1 MSPLPED
8 LDLIALRRHLDTR
21 VIGAMLMRYERVAST
36 SDIARERARNGY
48 PEGLVVLAE
57 EQSAG
62 RGRLGRSWVAAY
74 GDALLL
80 SILLRPVWL
89 PPGEAFSLTMMTGVA
104 LCEAV
109 EQVAPVR
116 AHLKWPNDLV
126 LFVDDEWRKSAGI
139 LTEVSIAGDT
149 IEWAIVGIGV
159 NVNQAPVGAVNGRNL
174 QQTATSISAAAGRS
188 ISRPALLE
196 ALLTTFDE
204 RYAQLQSG
212 EHGSLFAAWRARLA
226 RLGEPATI
234 TLPGGE
240 LRGIAEDVTPDGTL
254 LLRDAAGILHTVH
267 TGDVGF

>member
-8 LDLIALRRHLDTR
+8 LDLITLRRRLDTR
-21 VIGAMLMRYERVAST
+21 VIGAVLMRYERVAST
-36 SDIARERARNGY
+36 NDIARERARAGY

-62 RGRLGRSWVAAY
+62 RGRLGRSWVSAY

-89 PPGEAFSLTMMTGVA
+89 PPGEAFSLTMMAGVA

-109 EQVAPVR
+109 ERVAPIR
-116 AHLKWPNDLV
+116 AQLKWPNDLL
-126 LFVDDEWRKSAGI
+126 LFADGEWRKSAGI
-139 LTEVSIAGDT
+139 LTEVSVASDI

-159 NVNQAPVGAVNGRNL
+159 NVNQTPVGAINGRNL
-174 QQTATSISAAAGRS
+174 QQMATCISAAAGQP
-188 ISRPALLE
+188 ISRAALLE
-196 ALLTTFDE
+196 ALLTTLDE

-212 EHGSLFAAWRARLA
+212 ERGLLFNDWRARLI
-226 RLGEPATI
+226 RLGEPVTVA
-234 TLPGGE
+234 LPGSE
-240 LRGIAEDVTPDGTL
+240 LRGIAEDVAPDGTL
-254 LLRDAAGILHTVH
+254 LLRDADGVLHMVH

>member
-8 LDLIALRRHLDTR
+8 LDLITLRRQLDTR
-21 VIGAMLMRYERVAST
+21 IIGVTIMRYERVAST
-36 SDIARERARNGY
+36 NDIARDRARNGY

-62 RGRLGRSWVAAY
+62 RGRLGRSWVSPY

-89 PPGEAFSLTMMTGVA
+89 PPGEAFALTMMAGVA

-109 EQVAPVR
+109 ERVVSSPVQ
-116 AHLKWPNDLV
+116 LKWPNDLL
-126 LFVDDEWRKSAGI
+126 LFVDGEWRKSAGI
-139 LTEVSIAGDT
+139 LTEVSVTSDT

-159 NVNQAPVGAVNGRNL
+159 NVNQAPAGAVNGRNL
-174 QQTATSISAAAGRS
+174 QQTATCISAAAGRR
-188 ISRPALLE
+188 ISRSSLLE
-196 ALLTTFDE
+196 TLLTTFDE

-212 EHGSLFAAWRARLA
+212 ERGLLFNAWRARLA
-226 RLGEPATI
+226 RMGEPVTV
-234 TLPGGE
+234 TLPDGE
-240 LRGIAEDVTPDGTL
+240 LRGIAEDVAPDGSL
-254 LLRDAAGILHTVH
+254 LLRDADGVLHAVH

>member
-8 LDLIALRRHLDTR
+8 LDLITLRRQLDTR
-21 VIGAMLMRYERVAST
+21 VIGATLMRYERVAST
-36 SDIARERARNGY
+36 NDIARDRARNGY

-62 RGRLGRSWVAAY
+62 RGRLGRSWVSPY

-89 PPGEAFSLTMMTGVA
+89 PPGEAFSLTMMAGVA

-109 EQVAPVR
+109 EQVAAAP
-116 AHLKWPNDLV
+116 AQLKWPNDLL
-126 LFVDDEWRKSAGI
+126 LFVDGELRKSAGI
-139 LTEVSIAGDT
+139 LTEVSVASDT

-159 NVNQAPVGAVNGRNL
+159 NVNQAPAGAVNGRNL
-174 QQTATSISAAAGRS
+174 QQTATCISAAAGQR
-188 ISRPALLE
+188 ISRTALLE
-196 ALLTTFDE
+196 ALLATFDE

-212 EHGSLFAAWRARLA
+212 ERGSLFAAWRARLA
-226 RLGEPATI
+226 RMGEPVI
-234 TLPGGE
+234 VTLPGGE
-240 LRGIAEDVTPDGTL
+240 LRGTAEDVAPDGTL
-254 LLRDAAGILHTVH
+254 LLRDAAGVLHMVH

>member
-8 LDLIALRRHLDTR
+8 LDLITLRRRIDTR
-21 VIGAMLMRYERVAST
+21 IIGATIMRYERVAST
-36 SDIARERARNGY
+36 NDIARDRARNGY

-62 RGRLGRSWVAAY
+62 RGRLGRSWVSPY
-74 GDALLL
+74 GEALLL

-89 PPGEAFSLTMMTGVA
+89 PPGEAFSLTMMAGVA

-109 EQVAPVR
+109 EHVVSSPVQ
-116 AHLKWPNDLV
+116 LKWPNDLL
-126 LFVDDEWRKSAGI
+126 LFVDGEWRKSAGI
-139 LTEVSIAGDT
+139 LSEISVAGDT

-159 NVNQAPVGAVNGRNL
+159 NVNQAPAGAVNGRNL
-174 QQTATSISAAAGRS
+174 QQTATCISAAVGRR
-188 ISRPALLE
+188 ISRSSLLE

-212 EHGSLFAAWRARLA
+212 ERGSLFSAWRTRLA
-226 RLGEPATI
+226 RMGEPVI
-234 TLPGGE
+234 VTLPGGE
-240 LRGIAEDVTPDGTL
+240 LRGIAEDVAPDGSL
-254 LLRDAAGILHTVH
+254 LLRDADGVLHTVH